1 MKKAT
6 GISYAERAKQYSK
19 DVGRQLHADNGE
31 LSLLNALQCRQITR
45 EKVRWTDESRQI
57 FTLRSAGAYRRV
69 GRQGSQQ
76 I

>member
-31 LSLLNALQCRQITR
+31 LSLLNALQCV
-45 EKVRWTDESRQI
+45 VRSHERRFDGLMSRGKY
-57 FTLRSAGAYRRV
+57 LR
-69 GRQGSQQ
+69 
-76 I
+76 